1 MAGSAPRTGMTG
13 DAVAV
18 LGAGL
23 MGSCL
28 ALALA
33 ERGFRVA
40 VFERREQPLLEASL
54 HCEGK
59 LHLGFVYAADPSFR
73 TARRMQQGAA
83 AFLPV
88 LARWLP
94 RDALE
99 GCLSD
104 PFLYAVHRDSQVP
117 PEAITAHFA
126 RVREAWDGPPAWA
139 AYRPL
144 PRAKREA
151 LFDGARI
158 VAAFETGEPAID
170 THAVA
175 AMLREALAREP
186 RITLRRGFAVEAVE
200 AADHGGHA
208 VRGQEAGAARR
219 EGPFRHVFNC
229 LWANRPAVDAASGL
243 PPARSFLTR
252 FKLGLRGRV
261 AAGAALP
268 PSVTFV
274 LGPYGD
280 IVAWPDGQVFLSW
293 YPAGMV
299 GMTRDA
305 RQTDWTRL
313 RAGLDLPAIAR
324 RTIEGLATLCPAVR
338 GVVDPDDPALVID
351 GGAIF
356 ALGQTDIDDPAST
369 LHERSAVGL
378 IAARDGHHSVDTGKY
393 TLAPWLAATLA
404 DRLAAPMRAFA

>member
-1 MAGSAPRTGMTG
+1 MSSE
-13 DAVAV
+13 AVAV

-33 ERGFRVA
+33 ERGFHVS
-40 VFERREQPLLEASL
+40 VFERREQALLEASL

-94 RDALE
+94 RDALA
-99 GCLSD
+99 GCLSH
-104 PFLYAVHRDSQVP
+104 PFLYAVHRESQLP
-117 PEAITAHFA
+117 PEAIAAHFA

-139 AYRPL
+139 AHRAL
-144 PRAKREA
+144 PRAQREA

-175 AMLREALAREP
+175 AMLRETLAREP
-186 RITLRRGFAVEAVE
+186 RITLRRGFTIEAVE
-200 AADHGGHA
+200 SLDRGGHV
-208 VRGQEAGAARR
+208 VRGSEAGAMLR

-243 PPARSFLTR
+243 PAPPAFLTR

-261 AAGAALP
+261 AAGAAPP

-280 IVAWPDGQVFLSW
+280 IVAWPGGQVFLSW

-299 GMTRDA
+299 GMVRDA
-305 RQTDWTRL
+305 RQTDWTKL

-324 RTIEGLATLCPAVR
+324 RTIAGLATLCPAAR
-338 GVVDPDDPALVID
+338 GVVDPGDPALVID

-356 ALGQTDIDDPAST
+356 ALGETDIDDPASA

-378 IAARDGHHSVDTGKY
+378 VAARDGHHSVDTGKY
-393 TLAPWLAATLA
+393 VLAPWLAVTLA
-404 DRLAAPMRAFA
+404 DRLAPPARAFG